1 MPAERRREP
10 SRRPPTT
17 PPRRAGSAK
26 SKFPGG
32 HSVSITPRSCAT
44 TSAGSTP
51 ANAAAFSRG
60 RRRRLG
66 DYCFCGTA
74 FVERLSQRWVD
85 SVVGGGTAVVVEG
98 RANLR
103 ALVSAACQRL
113 YRSTAFERRWETSLS
128 RFASCAWALA
138 TP

>member
-1 MPAERRREP
+1 MPAGRRREP
-10 SRRPPTT
+10 SRRPTTT

-26 SKFPGG
+26 PKFPGG

-60 RRRRLG
+60 RPEGGLATI
-66 DYCFCGTA
+66 FL
-74 FVERLSQRWVD
+74 VKRLSQRWVD

-128 RFASCAWALA
+128 RFASCAWPLA
-138 TP
+138 TRWAT